1 MPYNAFAAFYD
12 SLTGNVSYGE
22 RAAYFDQII
31 KQYQEGPG
39 LLLDLASGTGSL
51 SLELAA
57 LGYDVIGVDGSADML
72 SVALQKAAQ
81 QEQEVLFLCQDMT
94 RLDLYGTIDV
104 AVCALDSIN
113 HLTDPRRVQRVFSK
127 VSLFLNLGGL
137 FLFDVNSP
145 YKHRQVLGNNTFV
158 YDEEKVFCVWQ
169 NALEE
174 ETDTVTIRLDFFEKE
189 EDGSYQR
196 SGEEF
201 RERAYSREELDRMLD
216 AAGFQVEAIYQGD
229 TFDPPTATSERLV
242 YVARKIR

>member
-1 MPYNAFAAFYD
+1 MAYNAFAAFYD

-22 RAAYFDQII
+22 RAAYFDQIL
-31 KQYQEGPG
+31 KQYQEKAG
-39 LLLDLASGTGSL
+39 LLLDLACGTGSL

-57 LGYDVIGVDGSADML
+57 LGYDVIGVDGSSDML
-72 SVALQKAAQ
+72 SVALQKAA
-81 QEQEVLFLCQDMT
+81 EQGRDVLFLCQDMT
-94 RLDLYGTIDV
+94 RLDLYGTIDA

-127 VSLFLNLGGL
+127 VSLFLNPGGI
-137 FLFDVNSP
+137 FVFDVNSP

-189 EDGSYQR
+189 EDGSYRR

-201 RERAYSREELDRMLD
+201 RERAYGDEDLRRMLD
-216 AAGFQVEAIYQGD
+216 IAGFQVEALYEGD
-229 TFDPPTATSERLV
+229 SFRPPTDRSERLV

>member
-39 LLLDLASGTGSL
+39 LLLDLACGTGSL

-94 RLDLYGTIDV
+94 RLD
-104 AVCALDSIN
+104 
-113 HLTDPRRVQRVFSK
+113 
-127 VSLFLNLGGL
+127 
-137 FLFDVNSP
+137 
-145 YKHRQVLGNNTFV
+145 
-158 YDEEKVFCVWQ
+158 
-169 NALEE
+169 
-174 ETDTVTIRLDFFEKE
+174 
-189 EDGSYQR
+189 
-196 SGEEF
+196 
-201 RERAYSREELDRMLD
+201 
-216 AAGFQVEAIYQGD
+216 
-229 TFDPPTATSERLV
+229 
-242 YVARKIR
+242 